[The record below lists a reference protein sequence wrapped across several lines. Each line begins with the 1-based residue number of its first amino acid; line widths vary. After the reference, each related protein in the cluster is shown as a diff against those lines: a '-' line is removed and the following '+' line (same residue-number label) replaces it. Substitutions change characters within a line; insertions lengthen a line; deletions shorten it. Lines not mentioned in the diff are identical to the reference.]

1 MKPARHALIIEL
13 ISNYSVETQYDL
25 AKLLREHGIHV
36 TQSTVSRDIKELRLV
51 KVLMDNG
58 RYKYATSDVTKTGLQ
73 DRFMKIFSHSV
84 TSLTS
89 AGNLIIVKTITGTA
103 AASAEAIDSLEWDEV
118 AGTVAGDNTV
128 FVAIKDDG
136 LVEEVLSRFKEL
148 MC

>member
-1 MKPARHALIIEL
+1 MKPARYALIIEL

-36 TQSTVSRDIKELRLV
+36 TQATVSRDIKELRLV

>member
-36 TQSTVSRDIKELRLV
+36 TQATVSRDIKELRLGG
-51 KVLMDNG
+51 VLMDNG

>member
-36 TQSTVSRDIKELRLV
+36 TQATVSRDIKELRLV

-84 TSLTS
+84 TSLTL

>member
-36 TQSTVSRDIKELRLV
+36 TQATVSRDINELRLV

-136 LVEEVLSRFKEL
+136 LVEEVLSRIKEL

>member
-13 ISNYSVETQYDL
+13 ISNYSVATQYDL

-36 TQSTVSRDIKELRLV
+36 TQATVSRDIKELRLV

-58 RYKYATSDVTKTGLQ
+58 RYKYAISDVTKTGLQ

>member
-1 MKPARHALIIEL
+1 MKPARHGLIIEL

-36 TQSTVSRDIKELRLV
+36 TQATVSRDIKELRLV

>member
-36 TQSTVSRDIKELRLV
+36 TQATVSRDIKELRLV

-73 DRFMKIFSHSV
+73 D
-84 TSLTS
+84 
-89 AGNLIIVKTITGTA
+89 
-103 AASAEAIDSLEWDEV
+103 
-118 AGTVAGDNTV
+118 
-128 FVAIKDDG
+128 G
-136 LVEEVLSRFKEL
+136 L
-148 MC
+148 

>member
-36 TQSTVSRDIKELRLV
+36 TQATVSRDIKERRLV

>member
-36 TQSTVSRDIKELRLV
+36 TQATVSRDIKELRLV

-73 DRFMKIFSHSV
+73 DPVYEDLFSFC
-84 TSLTS
+84 
-89 AGNLIIVKTITGTA
+89 NIVDIGGQ
-103 AASAEAIDSLEWDEV
+103 SDYS
-118 AGTVAGDNTV
+118 
-128 FVAIKDDG
+128 KDDNRY
-136 LVEEVLSRFKEL
+136 SRGIGGSHRFP
-148 MC
+148 

>member
-1 MKPARHALIIEL
+1 MKPARHALIIKL

-36 TQSTVSRDIKELRLV
+36 TQATVSRDIKELRLV

>member
-36 TQSTVSRDIKELRLV
+36 TQATVSRDIKELRLV

-128 FVAIKDDG
+128 FVANKDDG

>member
-36 TQSTVSRDIKELRLV
+36 TQATVSHDIKELRLV

>member
-36 TQSTVSRDIKELRLV
+36 TLATVSRDIKELRLV

>member
-36 TQSTVSRDIKELRLV
+36 TQATVSCDIKELRLV

>member
-36 TQSTVSRDIKELRLV
+36 TQATVSRDIKELRLV

-118 AGTVAGDNTV
+118 AGTVAVDNTV

>member
-36 TQSTVSRDIKELRLV
+36 TQATVSRDIKELRLV

-58 RYKYATSDVTKTGLQ
+58 RYKYAISDVTKTGLQ

-89 AGNLIIVKTITGTA
+89 VGNLIIVKTITGTA